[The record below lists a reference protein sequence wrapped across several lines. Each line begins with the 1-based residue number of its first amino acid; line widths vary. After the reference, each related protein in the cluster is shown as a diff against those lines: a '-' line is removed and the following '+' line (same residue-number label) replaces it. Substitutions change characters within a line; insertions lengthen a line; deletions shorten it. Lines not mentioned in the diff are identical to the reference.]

1 MMKMKSV
8 FVGMLAFAVVLLSA
22 CGDDDSGPRSQFKF
36 DGESTV
42 SLSDGNLYLVE
53 SGNFGTGHDY
63 RNYFITDGTYESGD
77 GWSLNDYSDATYVLA
92 VQLAIPEEE
101 EFTEGDYPLYDDIDD
116 LPLSGSLAW
125 LSLETEDD
133 VYFQTPDGTI
143 DGDEVSISGGFD
155 DGDRMTIRFSGTL
168 NNSTGMTDEDA
179 EGKIY
184 FRGEVEDVRP
194 VPVRKASTSATVHG
208 AMK

>member
-1 MMKMKSV
+1 MMMKMKSV
-8 FVGMLAFAVVLLSA
+8 FAGVLAVAMVALSA
-22 CGDDDSGPRSQFKF
+22 CGDDDTSPRSQFKF

-53 SGNFGTGHDY
+53 SGSFGTGHEY
-63 RNYFITDGTYESGD
+63 RNYFISDGTYEGGD
-77 GWSLNDYSDATYVLA
+77 GSDLTDYNDATYVLA
-92 VQLAIPEEE
+92 VRLAVPEGEDV
-101 EFTEGDYPLYDDIDD
+101 TTGDYPLYDNIED

-133 VYFQTPDGTI
+133 VEFQTPNGTI
-143 DGDEVSISGGFD
+143 DGDEVSISGGVD

-168 NNSTGMTDEDA
+168 TNSTGIEDEDS

-184 FRGEVEDVRP
+184 FKGEVQDVRP
-194 VPVRKASTSATVHG
+194 TPVRKASAPARG
-208 AMK
+208 AVK